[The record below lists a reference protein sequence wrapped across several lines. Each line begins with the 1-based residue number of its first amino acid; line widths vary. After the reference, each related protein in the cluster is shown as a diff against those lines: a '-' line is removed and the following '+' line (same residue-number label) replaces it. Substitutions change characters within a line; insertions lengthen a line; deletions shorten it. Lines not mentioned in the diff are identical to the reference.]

1 LAELGPAVT
10 ARADD
15 GRILREERS
24 VNPASRIALA
34 VCVPLAV
41 AVTACASSAHPGG
54 ALATTRVSVST
65 AGRQA
70 NAPGFA
76 DAIGASGR
84 YVVFHSEASN
94 LVAGDTNGLTDVFLH
109 DLRTGRTERVSVG
122 GAGQG
127 DGASF
132 SASIDG
138 SGRFVL
144 FGSDATNL
152 VGGDTNDVTDVF
164 VRDRTAGTTRRISLT
179 AAGGQAN
186 GGSLYGE
193 ISADGRVAAF
203 VSDARNLVRA
213 DTNRSPDV
221 FVRGLAP

>member
-1 LAELGPAVT
+1 VRL
-10 ARADD
+10 
-15 GRILREERS
+15 LR
-24 VNPASRIALA
+24 
-34 VCVPLAV
+34 
-41 AVTACASSAHPGG
+41 
-54 ALATTRVSVST
+54 
-65 AGRQA
+65 
-70 NAPGFA
+70 APGRRSGH
-76 DAIGASGR
+76 DARQRVDRRPAGERARLRGR
-84 YVVFHSEASN
+84 DRRERPVRRLPLRGSN

-109 DLRTGRTERVSVG
+109 DFRTGRTERVSVG

-127 DGASF
+127 DGTSF
-132 SASIDG
+132 SASIDR